1 MDDTVV
7 TRDSLEERKT
17 RQRHLSRKFEMK
29 DLSLLWYF
37 LGIEVFGSIEEI
49 YLFQKM
55 YVLDLLEKTRMLGC
69 QLVDTLVEK
78 GLKLNFEPIKIL
90 TNIRRYQGLVGRLM
104 YLSHTRLNLAY
115 SLSVVSLYLYSL
127 GI

>member
-7 TRDSLEERKT
+7 TGDSLEERKT

-29 DLSLLWYF
+29 DLSPLWYF
-37 LGIEVFGSIEEI
+37 LGIEVFGSIEET

-69 QLVDTLVEK
+69 
-78 GLKLNFEPIKIL
+78 
-90 TNIRRYQGLVGRLM
+90 
-104 YLSHTRLNLAY
+104 
-115 SLSVVSLYLYSL
+115 
-127 GI
+127 